1 MTFSG
6 REKHPRLLRSK
17 SVSSREHWDVIYM
30 CEFPPD
36 QWSYAKMDEIIEAL
50 TDQLT
55 MKQDLNRGLLMSLS
69 FHEE

>member
-17 SVSSREHWDVIYM
+17 SVSSQKHWDVIYI
-30 CEFPPD
+30 CEFSPD
-36 QWSYAKMDEIIEAL
+36 QWSAKMDEIIEAL

>member
-1 MTFSG
+1 
-6 REKHPRLLRSK
+6 
-17 SVSSREHWDVIYM
+17 M

-55 MKQDLNRGLLMSLS
+55 MKQDLNRGLLMSLF